1 MLEAWI
7 SPSIQPSWPINSEE
21 VIKDQQS
28 FTPWKTLQKSCRN
41 SSRTK
46 IHLNGVVI
54 SVIHTREDECRVR
67 IHFEKC
73 CIHLRDPLSV
83 LVWFKEFMYYFFP
96 VFLFLSFSVSF
107 FISQH
112 SLNCHF
118 VTHDIWINRA
128 YSFSFTYGLIFLK
141 DSNMRIP

>member
-1 MLEAWI
+1 MLIPIIQPSLVLWSSATFHPQFRLRLLEAWI
-7 SPSIQPSWPINSEE
+7 SPSIQPSWPTNSEE

-46 IHLNGVVI
+46 IRLNGVVI
-54 SVIHTREDECRVR
+54 SVIHTREDECKVR

-83 LVWFKEFMYYFFP
+83 LVWFKEFMYYFFQYFYFYH
-96 VFLFLSFSVSF
+96 FLFLS
-107 FISQH
+107 
-112 SLNCHF
+112 L
-118 VTHDIWINRA
+118 
-128 YSFSFTYGLIFLK
+128 FLK
-141 DSNMRIP
+141 IL